1 MMYYVTSMNGD
12 NSLVVKKL
20 LKLPTV
26 VLPFSSLLKTLLPVR
41 LLSPTPAT
49 RDRKQQQ
56 LCIIM
61 SQHTLVVFHPSSH
74 LH

>member
-26 VLPFSSLLKTLLPVR
+26 VLPFSYLLKTRLPVR
-41 LLSPTPAT
+41 LLSPTLAT

-56 LCIIM
+56 LGIM